1 MQMSLLTLKA
11 DLVIFSQ
18 KVGKI
23 LKGFSNL
30 GITASRTTQQQTPS
44 TNLGMRPADTQQTP
58 STNVGMGLADT
69 QQTPNT

>member
-44 TNLGMRPADTQQTP
+44 TNLGMRPAGTQQAP
-58 STNVGMGLADT
+58 STNAGMSPAGT
-69 QQTPNT
+69 QQALIT